1 MLEHLLLHL
10 QQSGTGGWTVLL
22 ERFPVLLGLSR
33 LGGSPQDCVSESV
46 TATASWLSKQAYASQ
61 FIKLKVQFLLFSS
74 LLITS

>member
-1 MLEHLLLHL
+1 MLKHLLLHR

-46 TATASWLSKQAYASQ
+46 TATAPWLSKQAYAPQ
-61 FIKLKVQFLLFSS
+61 FFNLNV
-74 LLITS
+74 